1 MAAFS
6 DDATLGHAALQA
18 AGDLGYCWDLVTNHI
33 RWTHSAGSTEALLAQ
48 GILEQ
53 TAEAFQERIHG
64 QDREHRARA
73 VVQHYET
80 GAPVDCEYRLRRA
93 DGGLCWVHERA
104 LAQIGGDG
112 RPRYLLG
119 VIRFVDQRKER
130 EASLERQ
137 VNYDDLTGLFTRSRF
152 RDGLQQIIDHVAR
165 YSGTGAYLSVG
176 IDKLGMINE
185 AYGPPCADAVIIA
198 TGQRLEQL
206 MRTSD
211 ILGRVAGDTF
221 GIGLSHCPQNDLPK
235 VAERILNAF
244 RDQPLQ
250 TPSGPMHITLSAGGV
265 MLPKQVKTAVEALIR
280 AESAMHD
287 AKQAGRDCFIPS
299 TDHEAHRVDYRRTV
313 DTAEAVKRAL
323 REDRLVLAFQPIVD
337 SDGFTPCYYEGL
349 VRLKHP
355 DGRIEPAAAFVDV
368 VERMGLARALDRRVF
383 ELAMAELDAH
393 PDLVL
398 AINLSAI
405 STIDRGWLRTAGA
418 AFAQRPHLARRL
430 IVEITE
436 TAAVTDLGEIVD
448 FVAAVREYGCRVA
461 LDDFGAG
468 YTSFGHLRRLAVDI
482 VKIDRSFVFDIAT
495 NEGNR
500 HFVRTIFDLAG
511 NLGLE
516 TIAEGIETLQD
527 AEVLQTLRIPRF
539 QGYLF
544 AQPTIDRPWLVNG
557 GGVDPVVRSI
567 GRGLSRPPRP
577 RSDDQVMSSHPA

>member
-1 MAAFS
+1 MAAYS

-18 AGDLGYCWDLVTNHI
+18 AGDLGYCWDLVSNEI
-33 RWTHSAGSTEALLAQ
+33 RWTQSGSPSSAF
-48 GILEQ
+48 EQ
-53 TAEAFQERIHG
+53 EAEAFLQRIHG
-64 QDREHRARA
+64 EDREHRARA
-73 VVQHYET
+73 VDQHHRT

-93 DGGLCWVHERA
+93 DGGFCWVHERA
-104 LAQIGGDG
+104 LAQIDGNG
-112 RPRYLLG
+112 RPHCLLG
-119 VIRFVDQRKER
+119 VIRFVDRRKER
-130 EASLERQ
+130 EANLERQ

-152 RDGLQQIIDHVAR
+152 RDALQQIIDHVHR
-165 YSGTGAYLSVG
+165 YGGAGAYLSVG

-185 AYGPPCADAVIIA
+185 AYGTPCADAVIIA

-206 MRTSD
+206 LRTSD
-211 ILGRVAGDTF
+211 VLGRVAGDTF
-221 GIGLSHCPQNDLPK
+221 GIGLSHCPESELQK
-235 VAERILNAF
+235 VAERILTTF

-265 MLPKQVKTAVEALIR
+265 MLPKQVKTAAEALTR

-287 AKQAGRDCFIPS
+287 AKQAGRDCFVPL
-299 TDHEAHRVDYRRTV
+299 TNHEAHRVDYRRTV

-323 REDRLVLAFQPIVD
+323 RDDRLVLAFQPIVD
-337 SDGFTPCYYEGL
+337 SDGFVPCYYEGL
-349 VRLKHP
+349 VRLRHP

-383 ELAMAELDAH
+383 ELALAELDAH

-398 AINLSAI
+398 SINLSAI
-405 STIDRGWLRTAGA
+405 STVDRGWLRTAGA

-436 TAAVTDLGEIVD
+436 TAAVSDLGEIVD

-482 VKIDRSFVFDIAT
+482 VKIDRSFVFDIAS
-495 NEGNR
+495 NDGNR

-527 AEVLQTLRIPRF
+527 AEVLKTLRIPRF

-544 AQPTIDRPWLVNG
+544 AQPTIERPWLVSG
-557 GGVDPVVRSI
+557 GGVDPAVRSV
-567 GRGLSRPPRP
+567 GLPSARPQHRRP
-577 RSDDQVMSSHPA
+577 GDQLVSGHPA